1 LPERKLIGAFVE
13 WPKRAGETAMHE
25 GQDIVLV
32 VDYHARN
39 IEFRWFNRQTSEE
52 RTGKFATNRSGILRQ
67 AEQAAE

>member
-1 LPERKLIGAFVE
+1 
-13 WPKRAGETAMHE
+13 MHE